1 MYINLIHFVRKR
13 PQYKLCPEVVFF
25 KFMFMHNE
33 PSTTNYF
40 AQYQDADNQN
50 EFTKSFITSLCSYN
64 LFKMPFTTR
73 NEAAT
78 VQMELLIKAFYIT
91 CIWQISS

>member
-1 MYINLIHFVRKR
+1 
-13 PQYKLCPEVVFF
+13 
-25 KFMFMHNE
+25 MHNE
-33 PSTTNYF
+33 PSTANSF

-50 EFTKSFITSLCSYN
+50 EFMKSLNTSLSSYN

-78 VQMELLIKAFYIT
+78 VHMELLIKAFYIT